1 MFLKHTTCVFIGWFS
16 LVFISTC
23 GVHSLFRSANF
34 DRFLA
39 TRHAGP
45 FSLTSQVKSAEAC
58 AVKCLRNNTCNAAM
72 ATTDNGNTYCYFI
85 ETDHI
90 ATESHRS
97 ADANSVLFGEFRRHP
112 LLTHYLP
119 YKLWF
124 VYVHVLQCGSFSV
137 RTVRT
142 EEFASQMIPLRT
154 ASVLMAMRGK
164 HVKVCIS
171 IRVHTCSFIQYIMY
185 MYAIETLHWSF

>member
-1 MFLKHTTCVFIGWFS
+1 MFIKHTTCVFIGWFS

-97 ADANSVLFGEFRRHP
+97 ADANSVLFGEFRRYS
-112 LLTHYLP
+112 LLTHNYRISCDSYMCMYFSAGVFLSE
-119 YKLWF
+119 LF
-124 VYVHVLQCGSFSV
+124 ERRSLSLQ
-137 RTVRT
+137 
-142 EEFASQMIPLRT
+142 
-154 ASVLMAMRGK
+154 
-164 HVKVCIS
+164 
-171 IRVHTCSFIQYIMY
+171 
-185 MYAIETLHWSF
+185 

>member
-23 GVHSLFRSANF
+23 GIHSLFRSANF

-72 ATTDNGNTYCYFI
+72 ATTGDGITNCYFI

-97 ADANSVLFGEFRRHP
+97 ADANSVLFGEFHRHP
-112 LLTHYLP
+112 LLTHYIICLIRI
-119 YKLWF
+119 
-124 VYVHVLQCGSFSV
+124 CTCTSV
-137 RTVRT
+137 R
-142 EEFASQMIPLRT
+142 EFFCPNCSN
-154 ASVLMAMRGK
+154 GG
-164 HVKVCIS
+164 VCLS
-171 IRVHTCSFIQYIMY
+171 NDSTSYCQCPDGYAGETCEGMHVHTYTSTYVQFYTVHHVH
-185 MYAIETLHWSF
+185 AFN